1 MKTLRAIVAFFVI
14 VVSTLLHGVVLLG
27 SALFKLLVPEGRGRQ
42 AVRRWLTRIA
52 ESWIGVNNALLSL
65 DRSTDWDVEL
75 PEGLDHEGCYLVV
88 SNHQS
93 WVDILVLQRCFNRR
107 LPLLRFFLKRQ
118 LFWVPVLGLCWWAL
132 DFPFMRRA
140 SREELERRPE
150 LRGRDLESARRACEL
165 FRDVPVAMMSFP
177 EGTRRKG
184 SKAQS
189 NDAYRHLLRPKAG
202 GLGQVI
208 YALGD
213 QLDACVDVTL
223 AYEING
229 SEGEPPGF
237 WGLLRGDID
246 RIRVHV
252 GLRPIP
258 SALIGKDFT
267 TDRDARIDLQRW
279 ISGIWSE
286 KDALLDAWFSPSADN
301 PRTPP

>member
-1 MKTLRAIVAFFVI
+1 MKSLRAALAFLVI
-14 VVSTLLHGVVLLG
+14 VLSTLLHGVVLLV
-27 SALFKLLVPEGRGRQ
+27 SAVFKALVPEGPARQ

-52 ESWIGVNNALLSL
+52 ESWIGVNNFLMSL
-65 DRSTDWDVEL
+65 DRSTTLDVDL
-75 PEGLDHEGCYLVV
+75 PAGLDHEGCYLVV

-93 WVDILVLQRCFNRR
+93 WVDILVLQRCLNRR

-140 SREELERRPE
+140 TREQLAKNPS

-184 SKAQS
+184 GKAAA
-189 NDAYRHLLRPKAG
+189 NDEYRHLLLPKAG

-213 QLDACVDVTL
+213 QLDACVDVTI
-223 AYEING
+223 AYETRG
-229 SEGEPPGF
+229 EEGEPPEF

-246 RIRVHV
+246 RIRVHME
-252 GLRPIP
+252 LLPIP
-258 SALIGKDFT
+258 AKLVGRDFT
-267 TDRDARIDLQRW
+267 TDREARIELQRW
-279 ISGIWSE
+279 ISDIWRD
-286 KDALLDAWFSPSADN
+286 KDAMLDAWFSPSPDS
-301 PRTPP
+301 PRTPR

>member
-1 MKTLRAIVAFFVI
+1 MKSLRAVLAFLVI
-14 VVSTLLHGVVLLG
+14 VVSTLLHGALLLL
-27 SALFKLLVPEGRGRQ
+27 SAVFKVLVPEGRARQ
-42 AVRRWLTRIA
+42 AVRHWLTRIA

-65 DRSTDWDVEL
+65 DRSTTWDVSL
-75 PEGLDHEGCYLVV
+75 PGGLDHEGCYLVV

-93 WVDILVLQRCFNRR
+93 WVDILVLQRCLNRR

-140 SREELERRPE
+140 TREQLERNPE
-150 LRGRDLESARRACEL
+150 LRGRDLESARKACEL

-184 SKAQS
+184 GKATS
-189 NDAYRHLLRPKAG
+189 NDEYHHLLRPKAG

-213 QLDACVDVTL
+213 QLDACADVTIG
-223 AYEING
+223 YETDG
-229 SEGEPPGF
+229 VEGQPPGF

-246 RIRVHV
+246 RIRVT
-252 GLRPIP
+252 LRLRRIP
-258 SALIGKDFT
+258 AELVGKDFT
-267 TDRDARIDLQRW
+267 TDQEARMRLQAW
-279 ISGIWSE
+279 ISRIWSE
-286 KDALLDAWFSPSADN
+286 KDALLDEWFSPPPGSQ
-301 PRTPP
+301 RTPR